1 MKNNNYKKN
10 NKLIEKEEE
19 QMDEIEHSNP
29 NNSNIEG
36 VGENEENTV
45 NNKNQGEEQDEN
57 YVYEICQLFDKDNN
71 ETIYLKDL
79 LDLIKA
85 LGIGLNEETRPII
98 DDFIEKS
105 NDEKISF
112 DDFFQLYDLLN
123 QYKKPKEEEMNELLK
138 AFEFF
143 DEGSGF
149 IDINYFK
156 KAITCFGNKIS
167 EEDFMNIMERVI
179 TDNTGKKFD
188 YKDLSKIILEMKK

>member
-1 MKNNNYKKN
+1 MQNNYNYNNNNMN
-10 NKLIEKEEE
+10 NKYMGQEEE
-19 QMDEIEHSNP
+19 QIDEIEHSNMGEAE
-29 NNSNIEG
+29 NNA
-36 VGENEENTV
+36 
-45 NNKNQGEEQDEN
+45 KNQEDEQDEN

-71 ETIYLKDL
+71 ETLYLKDL

-105 NDEKISF
+105 NDEKITF

-143 DEGSGF
+143 DGEGSGF

-156 KAITCFGNKIS
+156 KAITCFGDKIS
-167 EEDFMNIMERVI
+167 EDDFMTVMERVI